1 MIIRF
6 QHARISDFVLFV
18 FASFRFLTVDAF
30 APTPTLQKI
39 SDATR
44 PHSDFLSF
52 RHTTHPLLVLHGMF
66 SNDDD
71 FNDDEEDEEGA
82 EETTLESVEHARQR
96 FEDLMSIPQDN
107 KSNKSS
113 NSNSHSLSSSS
124 PSINELIAETS
135 KSTPNLATLTRTIA
149 TLQSDLPPPPLT
161 AIQRERRLKELNLLS
176 SLSDSDEG
184 INELWSLWFSERGP
198 TAATILLRAEELV
211 SQSSK
216 QPQKLEE
223 AESVLWGLIE
233 SYGLHWA
240 EPVNRLAT
248 VLYLQ
253 GRLEESRALCKA
265 VLDVKPWHF
274 GALSGI
280 VLVCAGLRDVSEAR
294 LWADRR
300 LPPLI
305 PDRTSGGRRE
315 IWVNQACQDARS
327 ALSSAEKVGRD
338 SDIGV
343 EEVEFRRMR
352 NQLEKGVRLRH
363 ENDEDSDA
371 GSWQ

>member
-1 MIIRF
+1 M
-6 QHARISDFVLFV
+6 LFAL
-18 FASFRFLTVDAF
+18 ASFNFLTVDAF

-39 SDATR
+39 SYGTR
-44 PHSDFLSF
+44 LCSDFLPF
-52 RHTTHPLLVLHGMF
+52 RSPPNPNLVLHGMF
-66 SNDDD
+66 SDYDGFHD
-71 FNDDEEDEEGA
+71 EEEEDEEA
-82 EETTLESVEHARQR
+82 EETTLDSVEHARQR

-107 KSNKSS
+107 KSKKSS
-113 NSNSHSLSSSS
+113 NGKSNSLSPAS
-124 PSINELIAETS
+124 PSINEIIAETS

-176 SLSDSDEG
+176 SLTDSDEG

-315 IWVNQACQDARS
+315 IWVDQACQDARS
-327 ALSSAEKVGRD
+327 ALSFAEKVGRD
-338 SDIGV
+338 SDIGL

-352 NQLEKGVRLRH
+352 NQLEKGVGFRLDK
-363 ENDEDSDA
+363 DEDGDNA
-371 GSWQ
+371 SWQ